1 MQCCNYPKTG
11 KKVVKISDMYASY
24 IYALKICNVLNV
36 DHKSSIHSR
45 HLPLLPCAIVIM
57 HGSRSLRDGRSSL
70 SVLGNDAER
79 D

>member
-11 KKVVKISDMYASY
+11 EKVVKISDMYASY

-45 HLPLLPCAIVIM
+45 HLPLLPCAIVM
-57 HGSRSLRDGRSSL
+57 DPGPSGMEE
-70 SVLGNDAER
+70 AA
-79 D
+79 